1 MLDAERREFL
11 KKLAKSA
18 VYAAP
23 VIQTVASPITL
34 FSQGMASF
42 GMMMGGGGGMGGMA
56 APAPA
61 APAPWD
67 QPPPSSMKP

>member
-23 VIQTVASPITL
+23 VIHTIASPIEL
-34 FSQGMASF
+34 FSQGMGSPM
-42 GMMMGGGGGMGGMA
+42 GMGMGMGMGGMA
-56 APAPA
+56 APAP
-61 APAPWD
+61 WD
-67 QPPPSSMKP
+67 EPPPASMKP

>member
-1 MLDAERREFL
+1 MTEADRREFL

-23 VIQTVASPITL
+23 VIQTFAVPAELIGQGKS
-34 FSQGMASF
+34 SQHKGNH
-42 GMMMGGGGGMGGMA
+42 GHGHA

-61 APAPWD
+61 PGAPAPWN
-67 QPPPSSMKP
+67 QPPPGAMNP